1 VRVVLA
7 LVGAV
12 FTAIVAAWIA
22 LAVALPKPKPEVAA
36 VSSPPIPKEAT
47 SAKTIASSA
56 QASSASSASIDRP
69 KRTGPIPKLEVQ
81 EVEATGLQP
90 KGAFLSHDGKR
101 LYVTNFGEL
110 SKKKC
115 VSVYDA
121 DSLAL
126 VDEIDLPGEAVEA
139 AVSPDD
145 KTLYVSSFWGHSLM
159 FVDLATKT
167 VTHDVKTGAHPKVVA
182 ASPDGKRVYVANWSG
197 DSVAEIDTATAE
209 LVKTHPT
216 GKSPRGLT
224 VAKDGTVYS
233 ASFYADTIEVYEG
246 AERETHRKIPVCKC
260 PRHLA
265 LSPDDKTLYISCLY
279 ASQIHALDL
288 ATGKVTHKAQVGASP
303 KSVAVSRDGRY
314 VWSAEYGGTR
324 SVSVVD
330 TTDWTARTFVVPGM
344 DRGSGIAVGE
354 GGEHAFVTGWY
365 DAHVYRVGFEGTGGH
380 PKEAMAKINRWI
392 GRPFS
397 PDPGDGQ

>member
-7 LVGAV
+7 LVGAI
-12 FTAIVAAWIA
+12 FTAFVAAWIA
-22 LAVALPKPKPEVAA
+22 LAVALPKPAPPPIASV
-36 VSSPPIPKEAT
+36 SPPPIAKNVP
-47 SAKTIASSA
+47 SAAMSAPPIASSDP
-56 QASSASSASIDRP
+56 IELT

-110 SKKKC
+110 MKKKC

-121 DSLAL
+121 ATLAP

-139 AVSPDD
+139 ALSPDD
-145 KTLYVSSFWGHSLM
+145 KTLYVSSFWTHSVM
-159 FVDLATKT
+159 FVDLATKS

-197 DSVAEIDTATAE
+197 DSVAEIDAATAE
-209 LVKTHPT
+209 VVKTHPT
-216 GKSPRGLT
+216 GKSPRGLA
-224 VAKDGTVYS
+224 VAKDGTLYA
-233 ASFYADTIEVYEG
+233 ASFYADAIEVYEG
-246 AERETHRKIPVCKC
+246 ETRETHRRIPVCKC

-265 LSPDDKTLYISCLY
+265 LSPDEKTLYISCLF

-288 ATGKVTHKAQVGASP
+288 ATGTVTHKAQVGSSP
-303 KSVAVSRDGRY
+303 KSISVSRDGRY
-314 VWSAEYGGTR
+314 VWSAEYGGSR

-330 TTDWTARTFVVPGM
+330 TTDWTARTFTVPGM

-365 DAHVYRVGFEGTGGH
+365 DAHVYRIGFQGTGGH
-380 PKEAMAKINRWI
+380 PKEATAKINRWI

>member
-1 VRVVLA
+1 M
-7 LVGAV
+7 GAI
-12 FTAIVAAWIA
+12 FTAIVAASIA
-22 LAVALPKPKPEVAA
+22 IAVAVPKAAEPAPPLPAPKNV
-36 VSSPPIPKEAT
+36 T
-47 SAKTIASSA
+47 SAAPIVSKDPIAP
-56 QASSASSASIDRP
+56 P

-81 EVEATGLQP
+81 EVEATGRQP

-110 SKKKC
+110 MKKKC
-115 VSVYDA
+115 VSIYDA
-121 DSLAL
+121 GTLAL

-145 KTLYVSSFWGHSLM
+145 ETLYVTSFWTHSVM
-159 FVDLATKT
+159 FVDLATKA

-197 DSVAEIDTATAE
+197 DSVTEIDAASAE
-209 LVKTHPT
+209 VVKTHPT
-216 GKSPRGLT
+216 GKSPRGLA
-224 VAKDGTVYS
+224 VAKDGTLYA
-233 ASFYADTIEVYEG
+233 ASFYADTIEIYEG
-246 AERETHRKIPVCKC
+246 AERETHRKMSVCKC

-288 ATGKVTHKAQVGASP
+288 ATGKVAQKAQVGSSP
-303 KSVAVSRDGRY
+303 KSIAVSRDGRY
-314 VWSAEYGGTR
+314 VWSAEYGATR

-330 TTDWTARTFVVPGM
+330 TTDWTARTFTVPGM
-344 DRGSGIAVGE
+344 DRGSGIAVSVD
-354 GGEHAFVTGWY
+354 GEHAFVTGWY

-380 PKEAMAKINRWI
+380 PKEALAKINRGWI
-392 GRPFS
+392 GRSFS